1 MEAGKNGAFL
11 GLGDLDGDKDV
22 DLVITHWTEAFVSV
36 FLNRG
41 DGSFAKR
48 VDLPSGLGSYGVDVA
63 DLDRDGHLDL
73 VSANYRDQTIS
84 ILRGRGD
91 GTFAPTV
98 TLLRGLRV
106 TGGRLVPFTP

>member
-1 MEAGKNGAFL
+1 M
-11 GLGDLDGDKDV
+11 
-22 DLVITHWTEAFVSV
+22 ITHWTEAFVSV

-91 GTFAPTV
+91 GTFALEAV
-98 TLLRGLRV
+98 VGVISIRSNEFALGRV
-106 TGGRLVPFTP
+106 GPRDCGSWLASLGIPG